1 MIAGSGPDPTRPRGH
16 IPVASRLDRAADSIR
31 RSVSRS
37 DIHFPPE
44 HAALREDVHAL
55 GMLVGEILR
64 EQGGRQ
70 LFELVELD
78 RQAAIRRRDGDEQA
92 RLELAASVRD
102 RPPALARDLVRAFS
116 MWFQA
121 VNLAE
126 KVHRI
131 RRRRE
136 YFRRDSGR
144 PQPSGVEDGIAT
156 LRARGFTFE
165 QVLALLARLRIEPV
179 FAAHSMESTRRTL
192 LRKQQRIAH
201 NLLDRLDPMLTPQDS
216 RNLWSS
222 IRIELT
228 TAWQTEEL
236 PRERLSVGDEREQ
249 VLFYLIEIL
258 YRVVPA
264 FYEEIAQALEKHYQV
279 AADSIEL
286 PTMLSFGSWVGGD
299 MDGNP
304 DVHAKTIR
312 ETLAR
317 QQQMIL
323 NSYFEDCRKLSQRL
337 SQSAGR
343 VEVSAELTQRVEDYM
358 TLAPSARSAT
368 PARRDRMPYR
378 VFLAQIGERLRL
390 TYEARANGYESARQF
405 RDDVRLIAA
414 SLLANKGAHAGL
426 FYIRRLLRRI
436 DTFGFHLA
444 SLDVRQHASVLHEII
459 ARGIDDPGWLAYP
472 GAERRRRLAEI
483 LERDA
488 GPRVALD
495 ALGKRNLAVFEA
507 FAQARHRYGPA
518 AVGYFIVSG
527 ARGADDVL
535 AALTLARW
543 ASVYDKRTGQ
553 VALDIAPQFES
564 LEALERCG
572 ETLRELLAEP
582 VYRRHLEAHERRQC
596 VLLGYSDGNKE
607 GGLCAS
613 RYAIHQ
619 AQRALAQ
626 MPAAGGEKY
635 LVFHARGGSIARGG
649 GRIEALVRST
659 PAGTL
664 QGTLRLREQ
673 GETLKQGYGLR
684 PIAMRTLERA
694 FNALALA
701 TVAGASAARQEAGPA
716 RDSAANLEC
725 AAALAEASRE
735 AYRRLVYGASD
746 FHDYFRAV
754 TPIDVIERMQVG
766 SRPVHREDG
775 RSIEGLLPVPWVFA
789 WTQTRHML
797 PGWYGAGAG
806 LAAAIGQYGAD
817 RMRAAYS
824 EWFFL
829 RNLVDDVETMLARA
843 DLEIAAA
850 YDVLVP
856 EPLRRYSA
864 EIRGEYERACEQ
876 VLWLKG
882 STDLLDSEPTQQRS
896 IRLRNPYIDPMNLM
910 QVDLLQRW
918 RAGGRSDRDL
928 FEALLTSAGG
938 IAQGLQSIA

>member
-1 MIAGSGPDPTRPRGH
+1 M
-16 IPVASRLDRAADSIR
+16 
-31 RSVSRS
+31 SRS
-37 DIHFPPE
+37 DIHFPPKHE
-44 HAALREDVHAL
+44 ALREDVHAL
-55 GMLVGEILR
+55 GTLVGEILL
-64 EQGGRQ
+64 EQGGLQ

-78 RQAAIRRRDGDEQA
+78 RQAAIRRRNGDEQA
-92 RLELAASVRD
+92 RLELTASVRD
-102 RPPALARDLVRAFS
+102 RPPQLARDLVRAFS

-131 RRRRE
+131 RRRRT
-136 YFRRDSGR
+136 YFRQDSGR
-144 PQPSGVEDGIAT
+144 PQPSGVEDAVAA
-156 LRARGFTFE
+156 LKSRGLSFE
-165 QVLALLARLRIEPV
+165 EVLSLLGSLRIEPV

-192 LRKQQRIAH
+192 LRQQQRIAQH
-201 NLLDRLDPMLTPQDS
+201 LLDRLDPMLTPQDS

-236 PRERLSVGDEREQ
+236 PRERLTVGDEREQ

-264 FYEEIAQALEKHYQV
+264 FYEEIAQALEKRYGV
-279 AADSIEL
+279 AVESIEL
-286 PTMLSFGSWVGGD
+286 PPLLSFGSWVGGD

-323 NSYFEDCRKLSQRL
+323 NSYFDDCRKLSQRL

-343 VEVSAELTQRVEDYM
+343 VAVSAELTQRMEDYM
-358 TLAPSARSAT
+358 TLAPGARSVT
-368 PARRDRMPYR
+368 PARHDRMPYR

-390 TYEARANGYESARQF
+390 TYEGRANGYESARQF
-405 RDDVRLIAA
+405 RDDVKLIAA
-414 SLLANKGAHAGL
+414 SLAANKGANAGL

-444 SLDVRQHASVLHEII
+444 SLDVRQHASVLHEVI
-459 ARGIDDPGWLAYP
+459 ARGNDDPGWLGRPA
-472 GAERRRRLAEI
+472 AERRRMLAEM
-483 LERDA
+483 LEKDT
-488 GPRVALD
+488 GPRVDLD

-507 FAQARHRYGPA
+507 FAQARHRYGPE

-543 ASVYDKRTGQ
+543 ASVYDKHTGQ

-572 ETLRELLAEP
+572 DTLRELLGEP
-582 VYRRHLEAHERRQC
+582 VYRRHLEAHGRRQC
-596 VLLGYSDGNKE
+596 VLLGYSDSNKE

-619 AQRALAQ
+619 AQQALAG
-626 MPAAGGEKY
+626 MREHDGEKY
-635 LVFHARGGSIARGG
+635 VVFHARGGSIARGG
-649 GRIEALVRST
+649 GRIDTLVKSA

-664 QGTLRLREQ
+664 NGILRVREQ
-673 GETLKQGYGLR
+673 GETVKQGYGLR
-684 PIAMRTLERA
+684 PIAMRSLERA
-694 FNALALA
+694 FNALSFA
-701 TVAGASAARQEAGPA
+701 TLSSREAAAAQAGRERHSAAH
-716 RDSAANLEC
+716 LEC
-725 AAALAEASRE
+725 AATLAEASRA
-735 AYRRLVYGASD
+735 AYRRLVYD
-746 FHDYFRAV
+746 DTEFHGYFRAV

-775 RSIEGLLPVPWVFA
+775 RTLETLLPVPWVFA

-797 PGWYGAGAG
+797 PGWFGAGTG
-806 LAAAIGQYGAD
+806 LAAAIERHGAE
-817 RMRAAYS
+817 RMRAAYA

-829 RNLVDDVETMLARA
+829 HALIDDVEAMLARA
-843 DLEIAAA
+843 DLEIASA

-856 EPLRRYSA
+856 EPLRRFSA
-864 EIRGEYERACEQ
+864 AIRAEYEKARER

-882 STDLLDSEPTQQRS
+882 STNLLDGEPTLQRS

-918 RAGGRSDRDL
+918 RAGGRGDRDL

>member
-1 MIAGSGPDPTRPRGH
+1 MIRN
-16 IPVASRLDRAADSIR
+16 
-31 RSVSRS
+31 
-37 DIHFPPE
+37 DIHFPPKHE
-44 HAALREDVHAL
+44 ALREDVHAL
-55 GMLVGEILR
+55 GALVGEILL
-64 EQGGRQ
+64 EQGGLQ

-78 RQAAIRRRDGDEQA
+78 RQAAIRRRNGDEQA
-92 RLELAASVRD
+92 RLELTCSVRD
-102 RPPALARDLVRAFS
+102 RPPQLAGDLVRAFS

-131 RRRRE
+131 RRRRT
-136 YFRRDSGR
+136 YFRQDSGR
-144 PQPSGVEDGIAT
+144 PQPSGVEDAIAT
-156 LRARGFTFE
+156 LKSRGLRFE
-165 QVLALLARLRIEPV
+165 EVLSLLGSLRIEPV

-192 LRKQQRIAH
+192 LRKQQRVAQH
-201 NLLDRLDPMLTPQDS
+201 LLDRLDPMLTPQDA

-222 IRIELT
+222 IRVELT

-236 PRERLSVGDEREQ
+236 PRERLTVGDEREQ

-264 FYEEIAQALEKHYQV
+264 FYEEIAQALERRYGV

-286 PTMLSFGSWVGGD
+286 PAIVRFGSWVGGD

-323 NSYFEDCRKLSQRL
+323 NSYFDDCRRLSQRL

-343 VEVSAELTQRVEDYM
+343 VAVSAELTQRMEDYM
-358 TLAPSARSAT
+358 TLAPGARSMT
-368 PARRDRMPYR
+368 PARHDRMPYR
-378 VFLAQIGERLRL
+378 VFLAQICERLRL
-390 TYEARANGYESARQF
+390 SYEGRANGYESARQF
-405 RDDVRLIAA
+405 REDVKLIAT
-414 SLLANKGAHAGL
+414 SLTANKGANAGL

-444 SLDVRQHASVLHEII
+444 GLDVRQHASVLHEII
-459 ARGIDDPGWLAYP
+459 ARGLDDPDWLGRP
-472 GAERRRRLAEI
+472 SVERRRLLADV
-483 LERDA
+483 LEKDA
-488 GPRVALD
+488 GPRIDLD

-507 FAQARHRYGPA
+507 FAQARHRYGPE

-572 ETLRELLAEP
+572 DTLRELLSEP
-582 VYRRHLEAHERRQC
+582 VYRRHLEAHDRRQC
-596 VLLGYSDGNKE
+596 VLLGYSDSNRE

-613 RYAIHQ
+613 RFAIHQ
-619 AQRALAQ
+619 AQRALA
-626 MPAAGGEKY
+626 ATREHGGERY
-635 LVFHARGGSIARGG
+635 VVFHARGGSIARGG
-649 GRIEALVRST
+649 GRIDSLVKSA
-659 PAGTL
+659 PPGTL
-664 QGTLRLREQ
+664 NGVLRVREQ
-673 GETLKQGYGLR
+673 GETIKQGYVLR

-694 FNALALA
+694 FNALSLA
-701 TVAGASAARQEAGPA
+701 TVSNQEPGAESQSAAH
-716 RDSAANLEC
+716 LEC
-725 AAALAEASRE
+725 AATLAAASRE
-735 AYRRLVYGASD
+735 AYRHLVYGDSE

-797 PGWYGAGAG
+797 PGWFGAGSG
-806 LAAAIGQYGAD
+806 LAAAIERHGTE
-817 RMRAAYS
+817 RMRAAYA
-824 EWFFL
+824 EWYFL
-829 RNLVDDVETMLARA
+829 RSLIDDVEAMLARA

-856 EPLRRYSA
+856 EPLQRFSA
-864 EIRGEYERACEQ
+864 AIRTEYALARER

-882 STDLLDSEPTQQRS
+882 STNLLDGEPTLQRS

>member
-1 MIAGSGPDPTRPRGH
+1 VNRN
-16 IPVASRLDRAADSIR
+16 
-31 RSVSRS
+31 
-37 DIHFPPE
+37 DIHFPPKHE
-44 HAALREDVHAL
+44 ALREDVHAL
-55 GMLVGEILR
+55 GTLVGEILL
-64 EQGGRQ
+64 EQGGLQ

-78 RQAAIRRRDGDEQA
+78 RQAAIRRRNGDEQA
-92 RLELAASVRD
+92 RLELTASVRD
-102 RPPALARDLVRAFS
+102 RPPRLARDLVRSFS

-131 RRRRE
+131 RRRRT
-136 YFRRDSGR
+136 YFRQDTGR
-144 PQPSGVEDGIAT
+144 PQPSGVEDAIAT
-156 LRARGFTFE
+156 LKSRGLRLE
-165 QVLALLARLRIEPV
+165 EVLALLGGLRIEPV

-192 LRKQQRIAH
+192 LRKQQRVAQD
-201 NLLDRLDPMLTPQDS
+201 LLDRLDPMLTPQDS

-222 IRIELT
+222 IRMELT

-236 PRERLSVGDEREQ
+236 PRERLTIGDEREH

-264 FYEEIAQALEKHYQV
+264 FYEEIAQALEKRYGV
-279 AADSIEL
+279 PADSIEL
-286 PTMLSFGSWVGGD
+286 PPIVSFGSWVGGD

-317 QQQMIL
+317 QQQMVL
-323 NSYFEDCRKLSQRL
+323 NSYFEDCRTISQRL

-343 VEVSAELTQRVEDYM
+343 VAVSAELTKRVEDYM
-358 TLAPSARSAT
+358 TLAPGARSMT
-368 PARRDRMPYR
+368 PARHDRMPYR

-390 TYEARANGYESARQF
+390 AYEGRANGYESARQF
-405 RDDVRLIAA
+405 RDDVKLIGA
-414 SLLANKGAHAGL
+414 SLAANKGTNAGL

-444 SLDVRQHASVLHEII
+444 RLDVRQHASVLHEII
-459 ARGIDDPGWLAYP
+459 ARGLDDTGWLKRP
-472 GAERRRRLAEI
+472 GAERRRLLAEI
-483 LERDA
+483 LAKDT
-488 GPRVALD
+488 GPRVDLD

-507 FAQARHRYGPA
+507 FAQARHRYGA
-518 AVGYFIVSG
+518 DAVGYFIVSG

-564 LEALERCG
+564 LDALERCG
-572 ETLRELLAEP
+572 DTLRELVSEP
-582 VYRRHLEAHERRQC
+582 VYRRHLDAHERRQC
-596 VLLGYSDGNKE
+596 VLLGYSDSNKE

-619 AQRALAQ
+619 AQRALAE
-626 MPAAGGEKY
+626 MHERDGERY
-635 LVFHARGGSIARGG
+635 VVFHVRGGSTARGG
-649 GRIEALVRST
+649 GRIDAIAKSAPPGALN
-659 PAGTL
+659 GI
-664 QGTLRLREQ
+664 LRVREQ
-673 GETLKQGYGLR
+673 GETIKQGYGLR

-694 FNALALA
+694 FNALSLA
-701 TVAGASAARQEAGPA
+701 TVSSRGPTEAQAETTRQSGAH
-716 RDSAANLEC
+716 LEC
-725 AAALAEASRE
+725 AATLAEASRE
-735 AYRRLVYGASD
+735 AYRHLVYGD
-746 FHDYFRAV
+746 REFHDYFRAV

-775 RSIEGLLPVPWVFA
+775 RSIESLLPVPWVFA

-797 PGWYGAGAG
+797 PGWFGAGAG
-806 LAAAIGQYGAD
+806 LAAAIERHGAE
-817 RMRAAYS
+817 RMRAAYG

-829 RNLVDDVETMLARA
+829 RNLIDDMEAMLARA

-856 EPLRRYSA
+856 EPLRRFSTAIRA
-864 EIRGEYERACEQ
+864 EYQTARER

-882 STDLLDSEPTQQRS
+882 NTSLLDGEPTLQRS

>member
-1 MIAGSGPDPTRPRGH
+1 MSRPALL
-16 IPVASRLDRAADSIR
+16 PSAAS
-31 RSVSRS
+31 VNRS
-37 DIHFPPE
+37 DIHFPPKHE
-44 HAALREDVHAL
+44 ALREDVHAL

-78 RQAAIRRRDGDEQA
+78 RHAAIRRRDGDAQA
-92 RLELAASVRD
+92 ALELAASVRD

-136 YFRRDSGR
+136 YFRQDSGR
-144 PQPSGVEDGIAT
+144 PQPAGVEDGIAS
-156 LRARGFTFE
+156 LRVRGLSLE
-165 QVLALLARLRIEPV
+165 EVLALLGRLRIEPV

-192 LRKQQRIAH
+192 LRKQQRVAQH
-201 NLLDRLDPMLTPQDS
+201 LLDRLDPMLTPQDS

-236 PRERLSVGDEREQ
+236 PRERLTVGDEREQ
-249 VLFYLIEIL
+249 VLFYLMEIL

-264 FYEEIAQALEKHYQV
+264 FYEEIAQALEKHYGV
-279 AADSIEL
+279 PADAIEL
-286 PTMLSFGSWVGGD
+286 PAILRFGSWVGGD

-343 VEVSAELTQRVEDYM
+343 VAVSAELSKRMEDYM
-358 TLAPSARSAT
+358 TLAPGARSAT
-368 PARRDRMPYR
+368 PARHDSMPYR

-390 TYEARANGYESARQF
+390 AYEGRANGYESARQF
-405 RDDVRLIAA
+405 RDDVRIIAA
-414 SLLANKGAHAGL
+414 SLAANKGTNAGL

-444 SLDVRQHASVLHEII
+444 GLDVRQHAGVLHEII
-459 ARGIDDPGWLAYP
+459 ARGNDDPGWLARP
-472 GAERRRRLAEI
+472 SAERRRLLAGM
-483 LERDA
+483 LEKDA
-488 GPRVALD
+488 GPRVDLD

-507 FAQARHRYGPA
+507 FAQARHRYGPD

-564 LEALERCG
+564 LDTLERCG
-572 ETLRELLAEP
+572 DILRELLAEP
-582 VYRRHLEAHERRQC
+582 VYRRHLDAHERRQC
-596 VLLGYSDGNKE
+596 VLLGYSDSNKE

-619 AQRALAQ
+619 AQRALSR
-626 MPAAGGEKY
+626 MPVSDGEKY
-635 LVFHARGGSIARGG
+635 VVFHARGGSIARGG
-649 GRIEALVRST
+649 GRIDTLVKSAPRGALN
-659 PAGTL
+659 
-664 QGTLRLREQ
+664 GTLRLREQ
-673 GETLKQGYGLR
+673 GEMVKQGYGLR

-694 FNALALA
+694 FNALSLA
-701 TVAGASAARQEAGPA
+701 TLASRNPGEGAGAEPDSPA
-716 RDSAANLEC
+716 HLEC
-725 AAALAEASRE
+725 AATLAEASRE
-735 AYRRLVYGASD
+735 AYHRLVYGDSE

-775 RSIEGLLPVPWVFA
+775 RSLQGLLPVPWVFA

-797 PGWYGAGAG
+797 PGWFGAGTG
-806 LAAAIGQYGAD
+806 LAAAIERHGTE
-817 RMRAAYS
+817 RMRAAYT

-829 RNLVDDVETMLARA
+829 RSLIDDVEAMLARA

-856 EPLRRYSA
+856 QPLRRFSA
-864 EIRGEYERACEQ
+864 GIRAEYDLARER

-882 STDLLDSEPTQQRS
+882 STDLLDSEPTLQRS

>member
-1 MIAGSGPDPTRPRGH
+1 
-16 IPVASRLDRAADSIR
+16 
-31 RSVSRS
+31 VSRS
-37 DIHFPPE
+37 DIHFPPKHE
-44 HAALREDVHAL
+44 ALREDVHAL
-55 GMLVGEILR
+55 GALIGEILR
-64 EQGGRQ
+64 EQGGQQ

-78 RQAAIRRRDGDEQA
+78 RQAAIRRRDGESPVALQ
-92 RLELAASVRD
+92 LAASVRD

-136 YFRRDSGR
+136 YFRQDSGR
-144 PQPSGVEDGIAT
+144 PQPSGVEDGIASLKADG
-156 LRARGFTFE
+156 LRFE
-165 QVLALLARLRIEPV
+165 DVLALLGSLRIEPV
-179 FAAHSMESTRRTL
+179 FSAHSMESTRRTL
-192 LRKQQRIAH
+192 LRKQQRVAH
-201 NLLDRLDPMLTPQDS
+201 HLLDRLDPMLTPQDS

-222 IRIELT
+222 IRVELT

-236 PRERLSVGDEREQ
+236 PRERLTVADEREQ

-264 FYEEIAQALEKHYQV
+264 FYEEIVQALEKHYGV
-279 AADSIEL
+279 PAETIEL
-286 PTMLSFGSWVGGD
+286 PAILGFGSWVGGD

-317 QQQMIL
+317 QQQVIL
-323 NSYFEDCRKLSQRL
+323 NTYFEDCRRVAERL

-343 VEVSAELTQRVEDYM
+343 IAVSAELAQRVEDYM
-358 TLAPSARSAT
+358 TLAPSARSVT
-368 PARRDRMPYR
+368 PARHDRMPYR

-390 TYEARANGYESARQF
+390 TYEGRANGYESARQF
-405 RDDVRLIAA
+405 RDDVQLIAR
-414 SLLANKGAHAGL
+414 SLAANKGANAGL

-444 SLDVRQHASVLHEII
+444 SLDVRQHAGVLHEVI
-459 ARGIDDPGWLAYP
+459 ARGNDDPGWLGRPA
-472 GAERRRRLAEI
+472 AERRRLLAGIIEK
-483 LERDA
+483 DA
-488 GPRVALD
+488 GPRVDLD
-495 ALGKRNLAVFEA
+495 ALGRRNLAVFEA
-507 FAQARHRYGPA
+507 FAQARHRYGPG

-535 AALTLARW
+535 AALALARW

-564 LEALERCG
+564 LQALEQCG
-572 ETLRELLAEP
+572 DTLRELLAEP
-582 VYRRHLEAHERRQC
+582 VYVRHLEAHDRRQC
-596 VLLGYSDGNKE
+596 VLLGYSDSNQE

-619 AQRALAQ
+619 AQRALAR
-626 MPAAGGEKY
+626 MPAAGGGKY

-649 GRIEALVRST
+649 SRIDALVKAA
-659 PAGTL
+659 PAGAVD
-664 QGTLRLREQ
+664 GTLRVREQ
-673 GETLKQGYGLR
+673 GETVKQGYGLR
-684 PIAMRTLERA
+684 PIAMRNLERA
-694 FNALALA
+694 FNALSLA
-701 TVAGASAARQEAGPA
+701 TVAG
-716 RDSAANLEC
+716 RDSGQRPPGAEQDAAAHLEC
-725 AAALAEASRE
+725 TATLAGASRE
-735 AYRRLVYGASD
+735 AYRRLVHD
-746 FHDYFRAV
+746 DPEFHAYFRAV

-775 RSIEGLLPVPWVFA
+775 RSLEGLLPVPWVFA

-797 PGWYGAGAG
+797 PGWFGAGAG
-806 LAAAIGQYGAD
+806 LAAAVERHGAQH
-817 RMRAAYS
+817 MRTAYA

-829 RNLVDDVETMLARA
+829 RNLIDEVEAMLART

-856 EPLRRYSA
+856 EPLRRFSA
-864 EIRGEYERACEQ
+864 AIRAEYAQAREQ
-876 VLWLKG
+876 VLSLKG
-882 STDLLDSEPTQQRS
+882 SKDLLDGEPTLQRS

-918 RAGGRSDRDL
+918 RASDRADRDL
-928 FEALLTSAGG
+928 FEALLASAGG

>member
-1 MIAGSGPDPTRPRGH
+1 
-16 IPVASRLDRAADSIR
+16 
-31 RSVSRS
+31 VSRS
-37 DIHFPPE
+37 DIHFPPK

-55 GMLVGEILR
+55 GALVGEILR

-78 RQAAIRRRDGDEQA
+78 RHAAIRRRDGDAQA
-92 RLELAASVRD
+92 ALELAASVRD

-116 MWFQA
+116 MWFLA

-136 YFRRDSGR
+136 YFRQDSDR
-144 PQPSGVEDGIAT
+144 PQPSGVDDGIGA
-156 LRARGFTFE
+156 LKSRGLPFE
-165 QVLALLARLRIEPV
+165 EVLALLGTLRIEPV

-192 LRKQQRIAH
+192 LRKQQRVAQH
-201 NLLDRLDPMLTPQDS
+201 LLDRLDPMLTPQDS

-236 PRERLSVGDEREQ
+236 PRERLTVGDEREQ
-249 VLFYLIEIL
+249 VLFYLSEIL
-258 YRVVPA
+258 YRAVPA
-264 FYEEIAQALEKHYQV
+264 FYEEITQALEKHYGV
-279 AADSIEL
+279 PADSIEL
-286 PTMLSFGSWVGGD
+286 PAILRFGSWVGGD

-317 QQQMIL
+317 QQQVIL
-323 NSYFEDCRKLSQRL
+323 NRYFEDCGKLSQRL

-343 VEVSAELTQRVEDYM
+343 VGVSAELTKRVEDYM
-358 TLAPSARSAT
+358 RLAPRARSVT
-368 PARRDRMPYR
+368 PARHDLMPYR

-390 TYEARANGYESARQF
+390 AYEGRANGYENVRQF
-405 RDDVRLIAA
+405 RDDVRLIGA
-414 SLLANKGAHAGL
+414 SLAANRGANAGL

-459 ARGIDDPGWLAYP
+459 GRGTDDPGWLQRP
-472 GAERRRRLAEI
+472 RNERRRLLADM

-488 GPRVALD
+488 GPRVDLD
-495 ALGKRNLAVFEA
+495 ALGKRNLAVFES
-507 FAQARHRYGPA
+507 FAQARHRYGPE

-572 ETLRELLAEP
+572 ETLHELLAEP
-582 VYRRHLEAHERRQC
+582 VYRKHLEAHGRRQC
-596 VLLGYSDGNKE
+596 VLLGYSDSNKE

-613 RYAIHQ
+613 RFAIHQ

-626 MPAAGGEKY
+626 LPADAGESY
-635 LVFHARGGSIARGG
+635 VVFHARGGSIARGG
-649 GRIEALVRST
+649 SRIDALVRSA
-659 PAGTL
+659 PAGTVN
-664 QGTLRLREQ
+664 GTLLVREQ
-673 GETLKQGYGLR
+673 GETVKQGYGLR

-694 FNALALA
+694 FNALSLA
-701 TVAGASAARQEAGPA
+701 TVASRQAAADGSGAAGGDCA
-716 RDSAANLEC
+716 HLEC
-725 AAALAEASRE
+725 AATLAEVSRE
-735 AYRRLVYGASD
+735 TYRRLVHED
-746 FHDYFRAV
+746 REFHEYFRAV

-775 RSIEGLLPVPWVFA
+775 RSLDALLPVPWVFA

-797 PGWYGAGAG
+797 PGWLGAGAG
-806 LAAAIGQYGAD
+806 LAAAITRHGAQ

-829 RNLVDDVETMLARA
+829 RNLIDDVETMLARA

-856 EPLRRYSA
+856 QPLRRFSA
-864 EIRGEYERACEQ
+864 QIRDEYDRARER

-882 STDLLDSEPTQQRS
+882 SSELLDDNPTLQRS

-918 RAGGRSDRDL
+918 RAGGRGDRDL